1 MSVRRSYDSRF
12 YRLSKFIVV
21 FIIIFA
27 LIASYKSKI
36 KLSESIMI
44 VIICILG
51 LIIQKY
57 MNKIQKIDNEYKQ
70 YRQGY
75 ALSIEAMNGAIWR
88 WDDKSERVYVS
99 NKIKELL
106 GLEKDRITLEQWYE
120 YIVESDLKRVK
131 SYFDGICFNRM
142 CISTNLRY
150 SIKSV
155 NGEIV
160 HIEYKGK
167 GIISDGIYSLSGVIM
182 NITNEKNSEQKIH
195 FMSYYDDVTGIPNRK
210 MFTEKFQELINN
222 NSNCKSQL
230 GIIFFDIDNFKN
242 INDTYGHEIGDEI
255 LLKLCGRVENILDGR
270 QTFARFGGD
279 EFVIAFSNI
288 INENEIKEFLDEL
301 LLKVR
306 KPFEVN
312 NKKIYCTI
320 SIGVSIYL
328 KDADGLDIL
337 LKTADMAMHKAKE
350 EGKNR
355 YKFFDIDIS
364 NILKRQYEI
373 EKALRTAIENNEIFM
388 VFQPKILI
396 KGEKVNGFE
405 ALVRWVNS
413 ELGFISPAEFI
424 PIAESSGLIIDL
436 GKYIIEDSFR
446 KCSELYCST
455 KSKFHIAIN
464 ISDIQLREEG
474 FISFVSEMLEKY
486 NIPPEYIE
494 FEITEGVIMKSVVKN
509 IELLIE
515 LKRLGVSI
523 ALDDFGTGYSSLSY
537 LKRLPIDVLKIDKS
551 FVDGI
556 GVDEKSEYIAE
567 SIIKLSHSLNL
578 KVVAEGVE
586 TKEQL
591 GYLNK
596 MKCDIAQGYYFSK
609 PEKFE
614 VIKEMILK

>member
-1 MSVRRSYDSRF
+1 MRLKGSYHSGF
-12 YRLSKFIVV
+12 YRLSKVFVI
-21 FIIIFA
+21 FIIIFTFG
-27 LIASYKSKI
+27 ASYNNKI
-36 KLSESIMI
+36 RLSESIMI
-44 VIICILG
+44 TIICVL
-51 LIIQKY
+51 LLFIQECI
-57 MNKIQKIDNEYKQ
+57 NKIQKIDSEYKLCK
-70 YRQGY
+70 QGY
-75 ALSIEAMNGAIWR
+75 TLSIEAMNGAIWI

-131 SYFDGICFNRM
+131 SYFDGICYNRM
-142 CISTNLRY
+142 CINSNMRY
-150 SIKSV
+150 SIKSA
-155 NGEIV
+155 NGEII

-167 GIISDGIYSLSGVIM
+167 GSISDDIYSLSGVIM
-182 NITNEKNSEQKIH
+182 NINNEKNTEQKVH
-195 FMSYYDDVTGIPNRK
+195 FMSYYDDITGIPNRK

-222 NSNCKSQL
+222 NSNSKSQL

-242 INDTYGHEIGDEI
+242 INDTYGHEVGDEI
-255 LLKLCGRVENILDGR
+255 LLKLCHRIENILDGR
-270 QTFARFGGD
+270 HTFARFGGD
-279 EFVIAFSNI
+279 EFIIAFSDV
-288 INENEIKEFLDEL
+288 INEIEIKGFLDEL
-301 LLKVR
+301 LLKVS
-306 KPFEVN
+306 KPFDVN
-312 NKKIYCTI
+312 NKKIYCSI
-320 SIGVSIYL
+320 SIGVSVYPN
-328 KDADGLDIL
+328 DANRLDIL
-337 LKTADMAMHKAKE
+337 LKTADMAMHTAKE

-355 YKFFDIDIS
+355 YKFFDINILK
-364 NILKRQYEI
+364 ILKRQYEI
-373 EKALRTAIENNEIFM
+373 EKALRTAIENKEIFM

-405 ALVRWVNS
+405 ALVRWVND

-424 PIAESSGLIIDL
+424 PIAEKSGLIIDL
-436 GKYIIEDSFR
+436 GKYIIEESFK
-446 KCSELYCST
+446 KCRELCCST

-494 FEITEGVIMKSVVKN
+494 FEITEGVIMQSVVKN

-578 KVVAEGVE
+578 RVVAEGVE

-596 MKCDIAQGYYFSK
+596 MKCDVAQGYYFSK

-614 VIKEMILK
+614 VIKEMI

>member
-36 KLSESIMI
+36 KLSESMMI
-44 VIICILG
+44 IIICILG

-57 MNKIQKIDNEYKQ
+57 MNKIQKIDNECKQ
-70 YRQGY
+70 YKQGY
-75 ALSIEAMNGAIWR
+75 ALSIEAMNGAVWI
-88 WDDKSERVYVS
+88 WDDKSERIYVS

-131 SYFDGICFNRM
+131 SYFDGICYNRM
-142 CISTNLRY
+142 CINSNMRY
-150 SIKSV
+150 SIKSA
-155 NGEIV
+155 NGEIIY
-160 HIEYKGK
+160 IEYKGK
-167 GIISDGIYSLSGVIM
+167 GSISDDIYSLSGVIM
-182 NITNEKNSEQKIH
+182 NINNEKNTEQKVH
-195 FMSYYDDVTGIPNRK
+195 FMSYYDDITGIPNRK

-222 NSNCKSQL
+222 NSNSKSQL

-255 LLKLCGRVENILDGR
+255 LLKLCERIENILDGR

-288 INENEIKEFLDEL
+288 INEKEINEFLDEL

-320 SIGVSIYL
+320 SIGVSVYP
-328 KDADGLDIL
+328 KDADRLDML

-355 YKFFDIDIS
+355 YKFFDVEIS

-388 VFQPKILI
+388 VFQPKISI

-405 ALVRWVNS
+405 ALVRWVNN

-424 PIAESSGLIIDL
+424 PIAENSGLIIDL
-436 GKYIIEDSFR
+436 GKYIIEESFK
-446 KCSELYCST
+446 KCSELCCST

-494 FEITEGVIMKSVVKN
+494 FEITEGVIMQSVVKN

-578 KVVAEGVE
+578 RVVAEGVE

-596 MKCDIAQGYYFSK
+596 MKCDVAQGYYFSK

-614 VIKEMILK
+614 VIKEMI

>member
-1 MSVRRSYDSRF
+1 MS
-12 YRLSKFIVV
+12 I
-21 FIIIFA
+21 
-27 LIASYKSKI
+27 
-36 KLSESIMI
+36 
-44 VIICILG
+44 IICILG

-57 MNKIQKIDNEYKQ
+57 INKIQKIDNEYKQ
-70 YRQGY
+70 YKQEY
-75 ALSIEAMNGAIWR
+75 ALYTEAKGKSIWR
-88 WDDKSERVYVS
+88 WDDKSEGIYDS
-99 NKIKELL
+99 NKMKELL
-106 GLEKDRITLEQWYE
+106 GLESDRIA
-120 YIVESDLKRVK
+120 
-131 SYFDGICFNRM
+131 
-142 CISTNLRY
+142 
-150 SIKSV
+150 
-155 NGEIV
+155 
-160 HIEYKGK
+160 
-167 GIISDGIYSLSGVIM
+167 
-182 NITNEKNSEQKIH
+182 
-195 FMSYYDDVTGIPNRK
+195 FMSYYDDITGIPNRK
-210 MFTEKFQELINN
+210 MFTEKFQQLINN
-222 NSNCKSQL
+222 NLNCKSQL
-230 GIIFFDIDNFKN
+230 AIIFFDIDNFKN
-242 INDTYGHEIGDEI
+242 INDTYGYEVGDEM
-255 LLKLCGRVENILDGR
+255 LLKLCERIENTLDGR
-270 QTFARFGGD
+270 HTFARFGGD

-288 INENEIKEFLDEL
+288 INDKEISEFLDEL
-301 LLKVR
+301 LLRVR

-320 SIGVSIYL
+320 SIGVSVYP
-328 KDADGLDIL
+328 KDSNRLEVL
-337 LKTADMAMHKAKE
+337 LKTADMALNSAKE

-388 VFQPKILI
+388 VFQPKISI
-396 KGEKVNGFE
+396 NGEKVNGFE

-424 PIAESSGLIIDL
+424 PIAENSGVIIDL
-436 GKYIIEDSFR
+436 GKYIIEESFR
-446 KCSELYCST
+446 KCSELCCSN
-455 KSKFHIAIN
+455 KSNFHIAIN

-494 FEITEGVIMKSVVKN
+494 FEITEGVIMQSVVKN

-614 VIKEMILK
+614 VIKEMI

>member
-1 MSVRRSYDSRF
+1 MGVGKSYDSRF
-12 YRLSKFIVV
+12 YILSKFILV

-27 LIASYKSKI
+27 LIASYKNII
-36 KLSESIMI
+36 KLSEGVMCI
-44 VIICILG
+44 IICILG

-57 MNKIQKIDNEYKQ
+57 INKIQKIDNEYKQ
-70 YRQGY
+70 YKQEY
-75 ALSIEAMNGAIWR
+75 ALYTEAKGKSIWR
-88 WDDKSERVYVS
+88 WDDKSEGIYDS
-99 NKIKELL
+99 NKMKELL
-106 GLEKDRITLEQWYE
+106 GLESDRIA
-120 YIVESDLKRVK
+120 
-131 SYFDGICFNRM
+131 
-142 CISTNLRY
+142 
-150 SIKSV
+150 
-155 NGEIV
+155 
-160 HIEYKGK
+160 
-167 GIISDGIYSLSGVIM
+167 
-182 NITNEKNSEQKIH
+182 
-195 FMSYYDDVTGIPNRK
+195 FMSYYDDITGIPNRK
-210 MFTEKFQELINN
+210 MFTEKFQQLINN
-222 NSNCKSQL
+222 NLNCKSQL
-230 GIIFFDIDNFKN
+230 AIIFFDIDNFKN
-242 INDTYGHEIGDEI
+242 INDTYGYEVGDEM
-255 LLKLCGRVENILDGR
+255 LLKLCERIENTLDGR
-270 QTFARFGGD
+270 HTFARFGGD

-288 INENEIKEFLDEL
+288 INDKEISEFLDEL
-301 LLKVR
+301 LLRVR

-320 SIGVSIYL
+320 SIGVSVYS
-328 KDADGLDIL
+328 KDSNRLEVL
-337 LKTADMAMHKAKE
+337 LKTADMALNSAKE

-388 VFQPKILI
+388 VFQPKISI
-396 KGEKVNGFE
+396 NGEKVNGFE

-424 PIAESSGLIIDL
+424 PIAENSGVIIDL
-436 GKYIIEDSFR
+436 GKYIIEESFR
-446 KCSELYCST
+446 KCSELCCSN
-455 KSKFHIAIN
+455 KSNFHIAIN

-494 FEITEGVIMKSVVKN
+494 FEITEGVIMQSVVKN

-614 VIKEMILK
+614 VIKEMI

>member
-1 MSVRRSYDSRF
+1 MSVRRLYNSRF

-36 KLSESIMI
+36 KLSESMMI
-44 VIICILG
+44 IIICILG

-70 YRQGY
+70 YKQGY
-75 ALSIEAMNGAIWR
+75 ALSIEAMNGAIWI

-131 SYFDGICFNRM
+131 SYFDGICYNRM
-142 CISTNLRY
+142 CINSNMRY
-150 SIKSV
+150 SIKSA
-155 NGEIV
+155 NGEIIP
-160 HIEYKGK
+160 IEYKGK
-167 GIISDGIYSLSGVIM
+167 GSIRDDIYSLSGVIM

-195 FMSYYDDVTGIPNRK
+195 FMSYYDDITGIPNRK

-222 NSNCKSQL
+222 NSNSKSQL

-255 LLKLCGRVENILDGR
+255 LLKLCERIENILDGR

-288 INENEIKEFLDEL
+288 INEKEINEFLDEL

-320 SIGVSIYL
+320 SIGVSVYP
-328 KDADGLDIL
+328 KDADRLDIL

-355 YKFFDIDIS
+355 YNFFDIDIS

-388 VFQPKILI
+388 AFQPKISI

-436 GKYIIEDSFR
+436 GKYIIEESFK
-446 KCSELYCST
+446 KCSELCRST
-455 KSKFHIAIN
+455 KSKFNIAIN

-486 NIPPEYIE
+486 NIHPEYIE
-494 FEITEGVIMKSVVKN
+494 FEITEGVIMQSVVKN

-596 MKCDIAQGYYFSK
+596 MKCDVAQGYYFSK

-614 VIKEMILK
+614 VIKEMI

>member
-1 MSVRRSYDSRF
+1 MSVRRLYNSRF

-36 KLSESIMI
+36 KLSESMMI
-44 VIICILG
+44 IIICILG

-70 YRQGY
+70 YKQGY
-75 ALSIEAMNGAIWR
+75 ALSIEAMNGAIWI

-131 SYFDGICFNRM
+131 SYFDGICYNRM
-142 CISTNLRY
+142 CINSNMRY
-150 SIKSV
+150 SIKSA
-155 NGEIV
+155 NGEIIP
-160 HIEYKGK
+160 IEYKGK
-167 GIISDGIYSLSGVIM
+167 GSIRDDIYSLSGVIM
-182 NITNEKNSEQKIH
+182 NI
-195 FMSYYDDVTGIPNRK
+195 
-210 MFTEKFQELINN
+210 NN
-222 NSNCKSQL
+222 NSNSKSQL

-255 LLKLCGRVENILDGR
+255 LLKLCERIENILDGR

-288 INENEIKEFLDEL
+288 INEKEINEFLDEL

-320 SIGVSIYL
+320 SIGVSVYP
-328 KDADGLDIL
+328 KDADRLDIL

-355 YKFFDIDIS
+355 YNFFDIDIS

-388 VFQPKILI
+388 AFQPKISI

-436 GKYIIEDSFR
+436 GKYIIEESFK
-446 KCSELYCST
+446 KCSELCRST
-455 KSKFHIAIN
+455 KSKFNIAIN

-486 NIPPEYIE
+486 NIHPEYIE
-494 FEITEGVIMKSVVKN
+494 FEITEGVIMQSVVKN

-596 MKCDIAQGYYFSK
+596 MKCDVAQGYYFSK

-614 VIKEMILK
+614 VIKEMI

>member
-1 MSVRRSYDSRF
+1 MGVGKLYYSRF
-12 YRLSKFIVV
+12 YILSKFILV
-21 FIIIFA
+21 FITVFA
-27 LIASYKSKI
+27 LIASYKNII
-36 KLSESIMI
+36 KLSEGVMSI
-44 VIICILG
+44 IICILG

-57 MNKIQKIDNEYKQ
+57 IIKIQKIDNEYKQ
-70 YRQGY
+70 YKQEY
-75 ALSIEAMNGAIWR
+75 ALSTETMGKAIWR
-88 WDDKSERVYVS
+88 WDDKSKGVYAF
-99 NKIKELL
+99 NKMKELL
-106 GLEKDRITLEQWYE
+106 GLESDRIT
-120 YIVESDLKRVK
+120 
-131 SYFDGICFNRM
+131 
-142 CISTNLRY
+142 
-150 SIKSV
+150 
-155 NGEIV
+155 
-160 HIEYKGK
+160 
-167 GIISDGIYSLSGVIM
+167 
-182 NITNEKNSEQKIH
+182 
-195 FMSYYDDVTGIPNRK
+195 FMSYYDDITGIPNRK
-210 MFTEKFQELINN
+210 MFTEKFQDIINN
-222 NSNCKSQL
+222 NLNCKSQL
-230 GIIFFDIDNFKN
+230 AIIFFDIDNFKN
-242 INDTYGHEIGDEI
+242 INDTYGYEVGDEM
-255 LLKLCGRVENILDGR
+255 LLKLCERIENTLDER
-270 QTFARFGGD
+270 HTFARFGGD

-288 INENEIKEFLDEL
+288 TNNKEISEFLNEL

-306 KPFEVN
+306 KPLEVS

-320 SIGVSIYL
+320 SIGVSVYS
-328 KDADGLDIL
+328 KDSNRLDIL
-337 LKTADMAMHKAKE
+337 LKTADMALRMAKE

-388 VFQPKILI
+388 VFQPKISI
-396 KGEKVNGFE
+396 KGEDVNGFE

-413 ELGFISPAEFI
+413 ELGFISPSEFI
-424 PIAESSGLIIDL
+424 PIAEKSGLIIDL
-436 GKYIIEDSFR
+436 GKYIIEESFR
-446 KCSELYCST
+446 KCSELCYST
-455 KSKFHIAIN
+455 KSNFHIAIN
-464 ISDIQLREEG
+464 ISDIQLRDEG
-474 FISFVSEMLEKY
+474 FIGFVSEMLEKY
-486 NIPPEYIE
+486 NIPPKYIE
-494 FEITEGVIMKSVVKN
+494 FEITEGVIMQSVVKN

-537 LKRLPIDVLKIDKS
+537 LKSLPIDVLKIDKS

-614 VIKEMILK
+614 IIKEMI

>member
-1 MSVRRSYDSRF
+1 MSVRRAYDSRF

-36 KLSESIMI
+36 KLSESVMI
-44 VIICILG
+44 IIICILG

-57 MNKIQKIDNEYKQ
+57 MNKIQKIDNECKQ
-70 YRQGY
+70 YKQGY
-75 ALSIEAMNGAIWR
+75 ALSIEAMNGAVWI
-88 WDDKSERVYVS
+88 WDDKSERIYVS

-131 SYFDGICFNRM
+131 SYFDDICYNRM
-142 CISTNLRY
+142 CINSNMRY
-150 SIKSV
+150 SIKSA
-155 NGEIV
+155 NGEIIY
-160 HIEYKGK
+160 IEYKGK
-167 GIISDGIYSLSGVIM
+167 GSISDDIYSLSGVIM
-182 NITNEKNSEQKIH
+182 NINNEKNTEQKVH
-195 FMSYYDDVTGIPNRK
+195 FMSYYDDITGIPNRK

-222 NSNCKSQL
+222 NSNSKSQL

-255 LLKLCGRVENILDGR
+255 LLKLCERIENILDGR

-288 INENEIKEFLDEL
+288 INEKEINEFLDEL

-320 SIGVSIYL
+320 SIGVSVYP
-328 KDADGLDIL
+328 KDADRLDML
-337 LKTADMAMHKAKE
+337 LKTADMAMHKAKD

-355 YKFFDIDIS
+355 YKFFDVEIS

-388 VFQPKILI
+388 VFQPKISI

-405 ALVRWVNS
+405 ALVRWVNN

-424 PIAESSGLIIDL
+424 PIAENSGLIIDL
-436 GKYIIEDSFR
+436 GKYIIEESFK
-446 KCSELYCST
+446 KCSELCCST

-494 FEITEGVIMKSVVKN
+494 FEITEGVIMQSVVKN

-578 KVVAEGVE
+578 RVVAEGVE

-596 MKCDIAQGYYFSK
+596 MKCDVAQGYYFSK

-614 VIKEMILK
+614 VIKEMI

>member
-36 KLSESIMI
+36 KLSESMMI
-44 VIICILG
+44 IIICILG

-57 MNKIQKIDNEYKQ
+57 MNKIQKIDNECKQ
-70 YRQGY
+70 YKQGY
-75 ALSIEAMNGAIWR
+75 ALSIEAMNGAVWI
-88 WDDKSERVYVS
+88 WDDKSERIYVS

-131 SYFDGICFNRM
+131 SYFDGICYNRM
-142 CISTNLRY
+142 CINSNMRY
-150 SIKSV
+150 SIKSA
-155 NGEIV
+155 NGEII

-167 GIISDGIYSLSGVIM
+167 GSISDDIYSLSGVIM
-182 NITNEKNSEQKIH
+182 NINNEKNTEQKVH
-195 FMSYYDDVTGIPNRK
+195 FMSYYDDITGIPNRK

-222 NSNCKSQL
+222 NSNSKSQL

-255 LLKLCGRVENILDGR
+255 LLKLCERIENILDGR

-288 INENEIKEFLDEL
+288 INEKEINEFLDEL

-320 SIGVSIYL
+320 SIGVSVYP
-328 KDADGLDIL
+328 KDADRLDIL

-355 YKFFDIDIS
+355 YKFFDVEIS

-388 VFQPKILI
+388 VFQPKISI

-405 ALVRWVNS
+405 ALVRWVNN

-424 PIAESSGLIIDL
+424 PIAENSGLIIDL
-436 GKYIIEDSFR
+436 GKYIIEESFK
-446 KCSELYCST
+446 KCRELCCST

-464 ISDIQLREEG
+464 ISDIQIREEG

-494 FEITEGVIMKSVVKN
+494 FEITEGVIMQSVVKN

-578 KVVAEGVE
+578 RVVAEGVE

-596 MKCDIAQGYYFSK
+596 MKCDVAQGYYFSK

-614 VIKEMILK
+614 VIKEMI